1 MANST
6 GHGGKTNTR
15 IVLLRSNPVDPDSR
29 VEKDVNSLT
38 GAGYEVEI
46 LAWDRDGDYQINDA
60 YLRLESGK
68 VKIHRFG
75 IPPQ

>member
-29 VEKDVNSLT
+29 VEKEVNSLT
-38 GAGYEVEI
+38 GAGYEVENRVTAI
-46 LAWDRDGDYQINDA
+46 HIIIIPKLSI
-60 YLRLESGK
+60 K
-68 VKIHRFG
+68 V
-75 IPPQ
+75 